1 MLIHSNNCI
10 FLDKFVSTYSVK
22 PTHRKLLLSLF
33 WKIIQKCPRTS
44 LWSSHDF
51 RKFSVEE
58 RLWKEGLNQ
67 VRGGSW
73 EFSRADILKKTF
85 ERILYGQ
92 SLDFIFSLPYAP
104 SHIIDHTGVSEFVG
118 NKKKG
123 ESQNKCFKK
132 EAKKK
137 SHTGAYQGV
146 RKVRFSEHLAYFV
159 FLKHP
164 FWDSPFCFVT
174 DEFYDFLL

>member
-67 VRGGSW
+67 VREVENFQEQISW
-73 EFSRADILKKTF
+73 RKLLKEYFTDSHLISFFLSLMHRLILLIILAFLNSPVIRKRANLKTSVSRKRLRKNHTRV
-85 ERILYGQ
+85 RI
-92 SLDFIFSLPYAP
+92 
-104 SHIIDHTGVSEFVG
+104 
-118 NKKKG
+118 KG
-123 ESQNKCFKK
+123 
-132 EAKKK
+132 
-137 SHTGAYQGV
+137 
-146 RKVRFSEHLAYFV
+146 
-159 FLKHP
+159 
-164 FWDSPFCFVT
+164 
-174 DEFYDFLL
+174 